1 MIGYELSILE
11 KESIQDKFYTEWQQF
26 SCALD
31 INNNWYIIL
40 SNQDKKI
47 LIDSQYNWILDLP
60 ESEFTPKP
68 INI

>member
-1 MIGYELSILE
+1 MIGYELTQTE
-11 KESIQDKFYTEWQQF
+11 KESIQDQFYTEWQQF

-31 INNNWYIIL
+31 INDKWYLIL

-47 LIDSQYNWILDLP
+47 LIDNTYSWILDLP
-60 ESEFTPKP
+60 QSEFLPKP

>member
-1 MIGYELSILE
+1 MIGYELTEIE
-11 KESIQDKFYTEWQQF
+11 KQTIQEQFYTEWQQF

-31 INNNWYIIL
+31 INDKWYLVL

-47 LIDSQYNWILDLP
+47 LIDNTYSWILDLP
-60 ESEFTPKP
+60 QSEFVPKP

>member
-1 MIGYELSILE
+1 MIGYELTETE
-11 KESIQDKFYTEWQQF
+11 KQNIQNQFYTEWQQF

-31 INNNWYIIL
+31 INDKWYIIL

-60 ESEFTPKP
+60 ESEFIPKP